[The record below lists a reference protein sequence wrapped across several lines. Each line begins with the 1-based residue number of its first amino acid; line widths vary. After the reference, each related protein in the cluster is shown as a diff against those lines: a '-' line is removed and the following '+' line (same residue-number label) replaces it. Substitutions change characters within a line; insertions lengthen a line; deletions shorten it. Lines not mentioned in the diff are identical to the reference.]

1 MSARIDKLDLK
12 MLRVLAVV
20 ARTRN
25 TYRAAEEL
33 YLSQSAV
40 SRALS
45 RLRDALDDPVFV
57 RTPDGLEATALTER
71 IVSRLPELFE
81 LLEGVVEEEGQFDPA
96 SWTGSASIAMGS
108 PATRCWGS
116 ALYEALSQQ
125 APNVTWNFETW
136 RNTTVSDILEGKV
149 SLGIHFVNDRW
160 PQALY
165 QQRVGKDDYV
175 LMARK
180 GHPALRGKQTM
191 KLFEQHSLVSL
202 LLPDWNDYDNL
213 LESALRGQG
222 VEPKVSLRTDN
233 LGLAL
238 ESVRDGNSL
247 MAGTRALARQ
257 FDNLKTLD
265 YPSQI
270 PLPESTV
277 VMCFPRRLRNSAR
290 YLWLADEVKAVI
302 KAST

>member
-20 ARTRN
+20 SRTRN

-45 RLRDALDDPVFV
+45 RLRDALEDPVFV
-57 RTPDGLEATALTER
+57 RTPGGLEPTALTER

-81 LLEGVVEEEGQFDPA
+81 LLEGVIEEEGQFDP
-96 SWTGSASIAMGS
+96 SHWTGSVTVAMGS

-116 ALYEALSQQ
+116 AFYDVLSKQ

-136 RNTTVSDILEGKV
+136 RSTTVSDILEGKT
-149 SLGIHFVNDRW
+149 SLGIHFINHKW

-165 QQRVGKDDYV
+165 QQKVGKDDYV

-180 GHPALRGKQTM
+180 GHPALQGKQTM

-222 VEPKVSLRTDN
+222 VEPSVSLRTDN
-233 LGLAL
+233 LSLAL

-257 FDNLKTLD
+257 FDNLKSIN

-270 PLPESTV
+270 TLPESTV
-277 VMCFPRRLRNSAR
+277 VMCIPRRLRNSAR
-290 YLWLADEVKAVI
+290 YLWLADEIKAVI
-302 KAST
+302 SAKT